1 MINAGVLFED
11 RFDAAKKLCEAL
23 PLDKMRLEEWIVL
36 ATSANGVPIA
46 IEVAKQL
53 NSAIDFILTEK
64 IFAPLNHECEVAI
77 VTEKKDVVVHEEIV
91 KAFDIDLN
99 FIYDQAEIL
108 NKNALQLYVKKYRD
122 GLSLPDLY
130 DKNVLLVDE
139 GLNTGLTMMACI
151 KTAINMNAK
160 SVSVAVPVLATAT
173 VMNIESIADDLYCP
187 YVLEHFVSIDFYYKK
202 LNELTFDEAKKIL
215 KKD

>member
-1 MINAGVLFED
+1 MISTGKLFKD
-11 RFDAAKKLCEAL
+11 RSDAAHQLCNAL

-36 ATSANGVPIA
+36 ATSANGIPVA
-46 IEVAKQL
+46 LEVSKQL
-53 NSAIDFILTEK
+53 NASLDFIFTEK
-64 IFAPLNHECEVAI
+64 IFAPLNHECEIAI

-99 FIYDQAEIL
+99 FIYAQAESL
-108 NKNALQLYVKKYRD
+108 DKNVLESYVKQYRQNK
-122 GLSLPDLY
+122 SMKEIY

-151 KTAINMNAK
+151 KAAINMQAK
-160 SVSVAVPVLATAT
+160 SVSVAVPVLSAAT

-187 YVLEHFVSIDFYYKK
+187 HIIDHFVSIDYYYEK
-202 LNELTFDEAKKIL
+202 LDEVSLDYVKNIL
-215 KKD
+215 